1 MKKIEVRPDGS
12 RRVYTENLEPS
23 MTDQQWKDD
32 CDVNHIMA
40 RYVKTGHLTHL
51 QSKPGMYADLS
62 KITDLVGA
70 YEDIAQAEEAFK
82 ALPSRLRNKFDND
95 PVKLV
100 EYLQDPKNLEEA
112 IKEQLI
118 PDPKKQEKPETP
130 VETPEAAQPQS

>member
-1 MKKIEVRPDGS
+1 MKKIELRENGS

-32 CDVNHIMA
+32 CDVNHIMS

-51 QSKPGMYADLS
+51 QKKPGMYADLS

-70 YEDIAQAEEAFK
+70 YEDIHQAEEAFM

-100 EYLQDPKNLEEA
+100 QYLQDPKNLEEA

-118 PDPKKQEKPETP
+118 PDPKKEKEKA
-130 VETPEAAQPQS
+130 PEAPSPEPAQS